1 MSTRLHAFLNRYLD
15 FYWKKKR
22 TLLRSARRRGF
33 DLKFNP
39 SVPTAGVTGSVGKTT
54 TCRMLAHIL
63 AHEGLLVALST
74 TQGAYVGQVVLKT
87 GDLAG
92 GEYAGRLLLD
102 PRVQAGV
109 FELARGGLI
118 SDGMF
123 LSAVDVGA
131 VLNVHDNHIGLKGKN
146 SREDLA
152 CVKVEVVRR
161 ARRFAVLN
169 ADDPLCVA
177 MRAHVVAP
185 RLCFVSERHDN
196 PVILDHQAQG
206 GPFMLLSGCGP
217 DGRLELHEGGT
228 LRGTL
233 DVRDIPATHGGIFRP
248 AAVNAAFAAAMAY
261 GMGVEWEAL
270 AAALRVFQSTRESNP
285 GRMNFLGEF
294 PFKVLLTWADGP
306 KAMKE
311 LASFLNR
318 YPAEG
323 RRHLAVC
330 NVGDRPDDFIL
341 GMTRAVAGLFDSH
354 ICFDWADLRGRAPG
368 ELAALLARG
377 LLESGVHP
385 AAVTVVSDYRAALH
399 AAFKCPEPGDFLV
412 VVNSGDDVLEV
423 AEGYREACRA
433 RADIAFM
440 EGV

>member
-1 MSTRLHAFLNRYLD
+1 MMTNWRNTILD
-15 FYWKKKR
+15 FCWKKKWKFI
-22 TLLRSARRRGF
+22 RSLRRRGF
-33 DLKFNP
+33 DYRFVPRVP
-39 SVPTAGVTGSVGKTT
+39 SAGVTGSVGKTT
-54 TCRMLAHIL
+54 TCRMVAHIL
-63 AHEGLLVALST
+63 AATGRTVALTT
-74 TQGAYVGQVVLKT
+74 TQGMYVGRDLIRS

-131 VLNVHDNHIGLKGKN
+131 VLNVHDNHIGLNGKN

-152 CVKVEVVRR
+152 RVKEEVVRR

-177 MRAHVVAP
+177 MRAQVVAP
-185 RLCFVSERHDN
+185 RLCFVSERSDN
-196 PVILDHQAQG
+196 PVILDHLAQG
-206 GPFMLLSGCGP
+206 GPVMLLRGCGP
-217 DGRLELHEGGT
+217 DGRMELHDGGT
-228 LRGTL
+228 LLGTL

-248 AAVNAAFAAAMAY
+248 AAVNAAFAAAMAH
-261 GMGVEWEAL
+261 GMGVRWEAL
-270 AAALRVFQSTRESNP
+270 AAALRVFQSTWESNP
-285 GRMNFLGEF
+285 GRMNFLEGF

-306 KAMKE
+306 KAMEE
-311 LASFLNR
+311 LASFLR
-318 YPAEG
+318 WYPAEG
-323 RRHLAVC
+323 RKHIAVC

-354 ICFDWADLRGRAPG
+354 ICFDWDDLRGRAPG

-377 LLESGVHP
+377 LLESGVPP
-385 AAVTVVSDYRAALH
+385 AAVTVVPEYRVALH
-399 AAFKCPEPGDFLV
+399 AAFERPEPGDFLV
-412 VVNSGDDVLEV
+412 VVNSDDDVLEV
-423 AEGYREACRA
+423 AEGYRQADRQG
-433 RADIAFM
+433 ADIGFM
-440 EGV
+440 EDV

>member
-1 MSTRLHAFLNRYLD
+1 MPVRLRSLFNRYLD

-63 AHEGLLVALST
+63 TGTGLKVALST
-74 TQGAYVGQVVLKT
+74 TQGAYIGREPLKL
-87 GDLAG
+87 GDMAG
-92 GEYAGRLLLD
+92 GESAGRLLAD
-102 PRVQAGV
+102 PRVRAGV

-118 SDGMF
+118 SDGMV
-123 LSAVDVGA
+123 LSSLDAGA
-131 VLNVHDNHIGLKGKN
+131 VLNVHDNHIGLNGMN

-152 CVKVEVVRR
+152 RVKVEVVRR
-161 ARRFAVLN
+161 ARKIAVLN

-185 RLCFVSERHDN
+185 RLCFVSERPDN
-196 PVILDHQAQG
+196 PVILEHLARG
-206 GPFMLLSGCGP
+206 GPVMLLRGCGP
-217 DGRLELHEGGT
+217 DGRMELHEGGT
-228 LRGTL
+228 LLGTL

-261 GMGVEWEAL
+261 GMGVGWEDS
-270 AAALRVFQSTRESNP
+270 AAALRVFQSTWESNP
-285 GRMNFLGEF
+285 GRMNFLEGF

-306 KAMKE
+306 KAMEE
-311 LASFLNR
+311 LASFLRR
-318 YPAEG
+318 YPAQG
-323 RRHLAVC
+323 RKHMAVC

-354 ICFDWADLRGRAPG
+354 ICFDWEDLRGRAPG
-368 ELAALLARG
+368 ELPALLARG
-377 LLESGVHP
+377 LLESGVPP
-385 AAVTVVSDYRAALH
+385 ATVMVVPEYRAALH
-399 AAFKCPEPGDFLV
+399 AAFERPDPGDFLV

-423 AEGYREACRA
+423 AEGYRQ
-433 RADIAFM
+433 ADCPGAGTGFM
-440 EGV
+440 EDV